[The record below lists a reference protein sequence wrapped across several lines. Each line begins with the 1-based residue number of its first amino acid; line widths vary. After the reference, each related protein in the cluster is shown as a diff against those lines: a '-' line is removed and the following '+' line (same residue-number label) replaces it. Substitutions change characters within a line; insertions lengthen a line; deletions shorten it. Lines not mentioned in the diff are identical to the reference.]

1 VSTWEISPP
10 PGGRAEHQPIS
21 FGEKYEKEEE
31 KKEECE
37 RKKAKRQKIKGKLKV
52 KM

>member
-1 VSTWEISPP
+1 V
-10 PGGRAEHQPIS
+10 EHEPIS
-21 FGEKYEKEEE
+21 FGEKYEKGEE

-37 RKKAKRQKIKGKLKV
+37 RKNVKRQKIKGKLKV